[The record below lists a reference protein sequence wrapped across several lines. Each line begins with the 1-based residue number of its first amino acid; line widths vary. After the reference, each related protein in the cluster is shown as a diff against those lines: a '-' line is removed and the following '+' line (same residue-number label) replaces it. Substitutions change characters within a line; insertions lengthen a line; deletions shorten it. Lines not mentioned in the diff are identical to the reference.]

1 MYACSTVSYLHRSF
15 FTDVEASA
23 MTPAMLTRLDR
34 NAKDLQSASLSMLGE
49 YNATCLLSII
59 SICTIILFSCSTK
72 EYEQYFAHFP
82 GESHRPSPA
91 KTSFLSLRLISG
103 LS

>member
-15 FTDVEASA
+15 FTDVEASVMTSA
-23 MTPAMLTRLDR
+23 MSTWLDR
-34 NAKDLQSASLSMLGE
+34 NAKDLRSASLSMLGDC
-49 YNATCLLSII
+49 NATCLLSII
-59 SICTIILFSCSTK
+59 SMCTIILFSCSTK

-82 GESHRPSPA
+82 GESHHPSPA
-91 KTSFLSLRLISG
+91 KTIFLSLRLISV